1 MRKTA
6 NEADFPSESSATRA
20 SPRGKTPSMP
30 TTYDYLLLGGG
41 TSCAYAAVQI
51 RSLDK
56 DKTVAIVGAENE
68 KPYDRPPF
76 TKYYLWNDDKRVDDF
91 HSKDESFYPE
101 NHIDLHL
108 GSTVTELDRA
118 TQTVRTADGREF
130 GYRKLLYALGS
141 EPRRLP
147 FPEGEIWV
155 LRTAEDSTRIRS
167 AATNGAKATLIGA
180 GYIGAEL
187 AASLVGRGCAVT
199 LIERGPRCWPTFPST
214 PVAEAIGRELERL
227 GVRCI
232 YGTQVS
238 TVRGTSVGLATG
250 EEIAG
255 DFVVAGIGA
264 TPRVDLARASGLQI
278 GARGVATDETLR
290 SSDPNI
296 WVAGDDVEYPNPH
309 TGAPYRTEHHLH
321 AKATAEHCGRS
332 MAGEDGPFTEV
343 PMFFSDV
350 GEQSMNLRG
359 YPEFANRSYVVTRPD
374 DEAITEV
381 FLFSDGRIAG
391 VVDLRKDWKSQEP
404 LMTLFA
410 DLIQKRANASALE
423 PELQP
428 GFDVERL
435 AGLTGTTS

>member
-1 MRKTA
+1 
-6 NEADFPSESSATRA
+6 
-20 SPRGKTPSMP
+20 MP

-51 RSLDK
+51 RALDRESS
-56 DKTVAIVGAENE
+56 VAIVGAENE

-101 NHIDLHL
+101 HNIELHMGLTATEIDR
-108 GSTVTELDRA
+108 EARK
-118 TQTVRTADGREF
+118 VRTADGQEF
-130 GYRKLLYALGS
+130 GYAKLLYALGS

-147 FPEGEIWV
+147 LAGGEPWV

-167 AATNGAKATLIGA
+167 AATKGAKATLIGA

-187 AASLVGRGCAVT
+187 AASLVGRGCEVT
-199 LIERGPRCWPTFPST
+199 LIERGPRCWPMFPSK
-214 PVAEAIGRELERL
+214 PVAEAVGRELERL

-232 YGTQVS
+232 YGAQVS
-238 TVRGTSVGLATG
+238 GLHGTSVGLASG
-250 EEIAG
+250 EEMAG

-264 TPRVDLARASGLQI
+264 TPRVDLARAAGLEI
-278 GARGVATDETLR
+278 GARGVAAGEDLR

-296 WVAGDDVEYPNPH
+296 WVAGDVAEYPNAH
-309 TGAPYRTEHHLH
+309 IGAPYRTEHHLH
-321 AKATAEHCGRS
+321 AKATAEHCGRA

-359 YPEFANRSYVVTRPD
+359 YPEFADRSYVVTRPD

-381 FLFSDGRIAG
+381 FLFADGRIAG

-404 LMTLFA
+404 LMALFA
-410 DLIQKRANASALE
+410 DLVQRRVNASPIE
-423 PELQP
+423 KELQP
-428 GFDVERL
+428 GFTIERL
-435 AGLTGTTS
+435 ADLTGATS